1 MSFLR
6 VKDLQF
12 FFFTVLLLNPILI
25 FSQELFIST
34 EPASNRPKG
43 VLITKLGTSYQSTG
57 SDYTIEIMPK
67 CMYSLTANIM
77 GSLGVTTRYT
87 QLISPE
93 SQRFTATSFNGFLK
107 YRFLNFDSK
116 HKHFRMAALVSFS
129 TSKNELCTP
138 VSPEG
143 GIYKGLSIRLIQ
155 TYLHKRFAFSG
166 DCGLL
171 FQNQTG
177 VVLFEQQKVFTYIL
191 SSGYLIRPYPYRSYK
206 ETNWN
211 FYLEWLGNISR
222 YPSNT
227 SDVLEN
233 CRKEGATVHFT
244 EISPGLQFI
253 FRSRS
258 RLDLSCRVPA
268 ISKNSVNT
276 PDFMIYVAY
285 EHYLYSKGKQP

>member
-1 MSFLR
+1 MLFLK
-6 VKDLQF
+6 VKKLQLLIF
-12 FFFTVLLLNPILI
+12 AVLLLNPILI
-25 FSQELFIST
+25 FSQELFIAT

-57 SDYTIEIMPK
+57 SDYTIEIMPR
-67 CMYSLTANIM
+67 CMYSFNANIM
-77 GSLGVTTRYT
+77 GSLGVTYRYT

-93 SQRFTATSFNGFLK
+93 SQSHNTTSLNGFLK
-107 YRFLNFDSK
+107 YRFLIIDRK
-116 HKHFRMAALVSFS
+116 HKHFRAAALAQFS
-129 TSKNELCTP
+129 TSKNEICTN
-138 VSPEG
+138 VSPIAG
-143 GIYKGLSIRLIQ
+143 VYNGLSIRLIQ

-166 DCGLL
+166 DYGIL
-171 FQNQTG
+171 FQNQHGIT
-177 VVLFEQQKVFTYIL
+177 LFDQQKVFTYIL

-211 FYLEWLGNISR
+211 FYLEWLGSITQ
-222 YPSNT
+222 YPSN
-227 SDVLEN
+227 SSGVLEN
-233 CRKEGATVHFT
+233 CRKEGTTVHFT

-268 ISKNSVNT
+268 ISKNSINT
-276 PDFMIYVAY
+276 PDFIFYIAY